1 MENAEAEFVRDN
13 DELEGSLFL
22 PVATAVNE
30 PIVAETVAV
39 AVGATPTTYFNYE
52 TAVAEEE
59 EQEQQYLLQQQQQQE
74 EEQAFAIPSTS
85 SEFDANHH
93 QGEERIAFHRGNRNG
108 IVAAEEERD
117 AIRSANRRVYSV
129 DYYAQQQVK
138 AANERARRRAQEE
151 RLAVR
156 ASRASGAAP
165 GAAGGYELELWEQQ
179 QEVSRRNASATA
191 ATASSSQ
198 SNNTNNSHH
207 RDANNTQ
214 NEAHVGGGY
223 QVNEYQIG
231 SYDTNEYNVSEYKS
245 VYD

>member
-22 PVATAVNE
+22 PVATAVND

-74 EEQAFAIPSTS
+74 EQAFAIPSTS

-93 QGEERIAFHRGNRNG
+93 QGEERVAFQRGNRNG

-138 AANERARRRAQEE
+138 AANDRARRRAQEE

-156 ASRASGAAP
+156 GSRASGAAP

-179 QEVSRRNASATA
+179 QEASRRNAAAASASA
-191 ATASSSQ
+191 ASSSQ
-198 SNNTNNSHH
+198 SNNTSNNKN
-207 RDANNTQ
+207 DPNNTQ
-214 NEAHVGGGY
+214 NEVRVGGGY